1 MINYDQSRGDISVTI
16 DHQEL
21 ITSRLT
27 INNASFKD
35 SGNYTCSANNIN
47 PSSVNVYV
55 SEGKG
60 QGGVFVT
67 VCLFG
72 GKGLGG
78 GLLGV
83 CVGVGCVS
91 VVCVCLW

>member
-60 QGGVFVT
+60 KGVT
-67 VCLFG
+67 SEMTGYMTC
-72 GKGLGG
+72 
-78 GLLGV
+78 
-83 CVGVGCVS
+83 
-91 VVCVCLW
+91 